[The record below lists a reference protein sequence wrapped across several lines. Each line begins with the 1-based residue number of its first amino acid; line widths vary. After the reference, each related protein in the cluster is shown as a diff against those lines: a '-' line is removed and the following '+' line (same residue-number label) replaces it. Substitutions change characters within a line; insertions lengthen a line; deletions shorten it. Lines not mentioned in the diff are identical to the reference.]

1 MWKIAQPSEEVV
13 GEQSIRGGKWMK
25 GFFPREKS
33 SADGPGLMNRVM
45 SNDDRLRPI
54 KEKLRAGQLSD
65 RK

>member
-1 MWKIAQPSEEVV
+1 
-13 GEQSIRGGKWMK
+13 
-25 GFFPREKS
+25 
-33 SADGPGLMNRVM
+33 MNRVM